1 MAAEPVREVGLA
13 RQSAAAH
20 VRVVAQVVGQVCNQ
34 DSALTS
40 VGLAAVQDC
49 NRDHG
54 RTLAGEGEWGLGL
67 QHFRQADLVG
77 LARDRG
83 SDLVRELAQAWLR
96 DQVVVRELGPGDQ
109 GSLSNRLDCQGWGAT
124 ALGHDYRTRVLAGKT
139 VWQIAQHQC
148 KIARRASATA

>member
-20 VRVVAQVVGQVCNQ
+20 VRVVARVAGRVCNQ
-34 DSALTS
+34 VSALTS
-40 VGLAAVQDC
+40 VGLVAVQDC
-49 NRDHG
+49 NRGHG
-54 RTLAGEGEWGLGL
+54 RTLAGAQVWGLGL
-67 QHFRQADLVG
+67 QHYRQADLVG

-83 SDLVRELAQAWLR
+83 SDLVRELARAWLR
-96 DQVVVRELGPGDQ
+96 DQVMVPESGPGDQ

-124 ALGHDYRTRVLAGKT
+124 PLGHDYRTRVLAGKT
-139 VWQIAQHQC
+139 AWRIAQRQC